1 MRSTFKVL
9 FYVKKGSE
17 KPNGNLPLMCRITV
31 DGEIKQF
38 SCKMDVPPRLW
49 DVKNSRASG
58 KSVEAQRIN
67 LAVDKIRV
75 DVNRRYQ
82 ELMQTDGYVTAAKL
96 KDAYLGIGV
105 KQETLLK
112 LFEQHNA
119 EFEKKVGHSRAQG
132 TFTRYRTVCN
142 HIREFLPHAYKR
154 EDIPLKELN
163 LTFINDFEY
172 FLRTEKKCRTNTV
185 WGYMI
190 VLKHIVSIARNDG
203 RLPFN
208 PFAGYINSPE
218 SVDRGYLTQ
227 TEIQTLMDALMK
239 NTYHELVRDLFVFSA
254 FTGLAYSDV
263 KNLTADRLQTFFD
276 GNLWIITRRKK
287 TNTASNIRLLDVPK
301 RIIEKYKGLARD
313 GHVFPVPNN
322 GSCNKIQKGIGR
334 QCGFK
339 MRLTYHVARH
349 KEEISFLKAVVARA
363 AAWFPYFREMLRI
376 ENLCRLVGFDERQTA
391 TLVKGKQLEYEGELY
406 SEEHKRKFKTEKAGF
421 QVLKDPTDGTKLVL
435 AIDRKPIA
443 EWFKEQFD
451 KLRQS
456 IHRPIQPQR
465 KSRGMKL

>member
-75 DVNRRYQ
+75 EVNRRYQ

-96 KDAYLGIGV
+96 KDAYLGIGI

-142 HIREFLPHAYKR
+142 HIREFLPHTYKR

-227 TEIQTLMDALMK
+227 TEIQTLMDAPMK
-239 NTYHELVRDLFVFSA
+239 NATHELVRDLFVFSV

-287 TNTASNIRLLDVPK
+287 TNTESNIRLLDVPK

-313 GHVFPVPNN
+313 GNVFPVPSN
-322 GSCNKIQKGIGR
+322 GSCNKILKDIGR

-339 MRLTYHVARH
+339 VRLTYHVAKH
-349 KEEISFLKAVVARA
+349 
-363 AAWFPYFREMLRI
+363 
-376 ENLCRLVGFDERQTA
+376 
-391 TLVKGKQLEYEGELY
+391 
-406 SEEHKRKFKTEKAGF
+406 H
-421 QVLKDPTDGTKLVL
+421 
-435 AIDRKPIA
+435 IA
-443 EWFKEQFD
+443 
-451 KLRQS
+451 S
-456 IHRPIQPQR
+456 I
-465 KSRGMKL
+465 

>member
-38 SCKMDVPPRLW
+38 SCKMDVPLRLW

-75 DVNRRYQ
+75 EVNRRYQ

-96 KDAYLGIGV
+96 KDAYLGIGI

-142 HIREFLPHAYKR
+142 HIREFLPHTYKR

-190 VLKHIVSIARNDG
+190 VLKHIVSIARNNG

-227 TEIQTLMDALMK
+227 TEIQTLMDAPMK
-239 NTYHELVRDLFVFSA
+239 NATHELVRDLFVFSV

-263 KNLTADRLQTFFD
+263 KNLTIDRLQTFFD

-349 KEEISFLKAVVARA
+349 KEEISFLKTIIAKA
-363 AAWFPYFREMLRI
+363 AACFPYLREMLRI

-391 TLVKGKQLEYEGELY
+391 TLVSGKPLEYAGELY
-406 SEEHKRKFKTEKAGF
+406 SEEHKRKFTTEKAGF
-421 QVLKDPTDGTKLVL
+421 QVMKDTTDKTKLVL
-435 AIDRKPIA
+435 VIDRKPIV

-451 KLRQS
+451 KLRQN
-456 IHRPIQPQR
+456 IRQPIPRQNR
-465 KSRGMKL
+465 LKI

>member
-75 DVNRRYQ
+75 EVNRRYQ
-82 ELMQTDGYVTAAKL
+82 ELMQADGYVTAAKL
-96 KDAYLGIGV
+96 KDAYLAIGV

-142 HIREFLPHAYKR
+142 HIREFLPHTYKR

-203 RLPFN
+203 HLPFN

-227 TEIQTLMDALMK
+227 TEIQTLMDASMK
-239 NTYHELVRDLFVFSA
+239 NATHELVRDLFVFSV
-254 FTGLAYSDV
+254 FTNVALN
-263 KNLTADRLQTFFD
+263 KMNL
-276 GNLWIITRRKK
+276 
-287 TNTASNIRLLDVPK
+287 
-301 RIIEKYKGLARD
+301 
-313 GHVFPVPNN
+313 
-322 GSCNKIQKGIGR
+322 
-334 QCGFK
+334 
-339 MRLTYHVARH
+339 
-349 KEEISFLKAVVARA
+349 
-363 AAWFPYFREMLRI
+363 
-376 ENLCRLVGFDERQTA
+376 
-391 TLVKGKQLEYEGELY
+391 
-406 SEEHKRKFKTEKAGF
+406 
-421 QVLKDPTDGTKLVL
+421 
-435 AIDRKPIA
+435 
-443 EWFKEQFD
+443 
-451 KLRQS
+451 
-456 IHRPIQPQR
+456 
-465 KSRGMKL
+465 

>member
-1 MRSTFKVL
+1 
-9 FYVKKGSE
+9 
-17 KPNGNLPLMCRITV
+17 
-31 DGEIKQF
+31 
-38 SCKMDVPPRLW
+38 MDVPPRLW

-58 KSVEAQRIN
+58 KSVEAQKIN

-75 DVNRRYQ
+75 EVNRRYQ

-142 HIREFLPHAYKR
+142 HIREFLPHTYKR

-190 VLKHIVSIARNDG
+190 ALKHIVSIARNDG

-227 TEIQTLMDALMK
+227 TEIQTLMDAPMK
-239 NTYHELVRDLFVFSA
+239 NATHELVRDLFVFSV

-263 KNLTADRLQTFFD
+263 KNLTVDRLQTFFD

-349 KEEISFLKAVVARA
+349 KEEISFLKTIIAKA
-363 AAWFPYFREMLRI
+363 AACFPYLREMLRI

-391 TLVKGKQLEYEGELY
+391 TLVSGKPLEYAGELY
-406 SEEHKRKFKTEKAGF
+406 SEEHKRKFTTEKAGF
-421 QVLKDPTDGTKLVL
+421 QVMKDTTDKTKLVL
-435 AIDRKPIA
+435 VIDRKPIV

-451 KLRQS
+451 KLRQN
-456 IHRPIQPQR
+456 IRQPIPRQNR
-465 KSRGMKL
+465 LKI